1 MSGLTAGESFLK
13 SILDSFRFVTASG
26 SRTSLVVLTGTLTPL
41 PDFKCK
47 AIILM
52 SECSFVTGNGS
63 TLTLTSPPLTIPCN
77 NASEILVSGTGNL
90 SYLMLL

>member
-13 SILDSFRFVTASG
+13 SILESFRFVTASG
-26 SRTSLVVLTGTLTPL
+26 SRTSLVALTGTLTAL

-47 AIILM
+47 AVVLM